1 MDTTVVRVV
10 IRIGLRRVAP
20 ASTRAVFKSISL
32 RYWFTVSTYRIP
44 LLTTVPTSIRN
55 PSRDVMLMALSAS
68 HKRPKAPMRQNG
80 MVVITMIENLG
91 DSNWAAMTTNTR
103 KIARAM
109 AWNRAVNS
117 SVMDSSIWFWAM
129 VTFALSLTAGCTT
142 SLKSRAFVFLSEFSV

>member
-1 MDTTVVRVV
+1 
-10 IRIGLRRVAP
+10 
-20 ASTRAVFKSISL
+20 
-32 RYWFTVSTYRIP
+32 
-44 LLTTVPTSIRN
+44 
-55 PSRDVMLMALSAS
+55 MLMALSAS

-117 SVMDSSIWFWAM
+117 SVMDSSIWLWAM
-129 VTFALSLTAGCTT
+129 VTLALSLTVGCTT